1 MSSSAHIRA
10 ARNQILYRYLIHKI
24 KIDQFNL
31 CEAIHDNLIE
41 CENLIAFSFL
51 AWLKRNFHKKH
62 KCLFPIDGGQGVMIA
77 WVQYTYLRG
86 SKLTNYSIA

>member
-1 MSSSAHIRA
+1 MSSSAHIRV

-41 CENLIAFSFL
+41 CEHLINLFSFDMV
-51 AWLKRNFHKKH
+51 KKKFSQKH
-62 KCLFPIDGGQGVMIA
+62 KCIFPTDGCQGLMTA
-77 WVQYTYLRG
+77 WIQ
-86 SKLTNYSIA
+86 